1 MIIVTGS
8 IAYDYIMNFPG
19 KFQDHIL
26 PNQLHTI
33 NLSFIVDKFA
43 RRLGG
48 TAGNV
53 SYLLGLL
60 KAEHKLF
67 SYAGKDFSEYKK
79 EFSKL
84 GIPTNFVKIDKETYT
99 ATGFAMTD
107 EKDNQIW
114 GFFYGAANNIPLLK
128 LREVATKEDLV
139 LIGPSGSAGSMSFV
153 RQCIQLGIPYMFDPG
168 FILTQ
173 VSNSDLALGVEH
185 AVYVIGNDY
194 EINLI
199 KSRVENWEKIVSK
212 KIIITT
218 LGDKGA
224 KIEQGE
230 KIYNI
235 PVAKVSDVVD
245 PTGAGDAWRGGFL
258 LGLEK
263 GFDLKISGQIGAV
276 ASAYAVESYGTQ
288 EYLFTKESFIDRY
301 RQNFKSL
308 LKL

>member
-19 KFQDHIL
+19 EFQDHIL